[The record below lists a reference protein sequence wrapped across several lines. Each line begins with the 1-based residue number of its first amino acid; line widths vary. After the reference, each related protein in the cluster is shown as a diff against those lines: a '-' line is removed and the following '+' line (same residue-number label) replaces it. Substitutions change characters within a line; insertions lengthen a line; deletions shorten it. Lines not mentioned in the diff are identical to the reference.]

1 MNKSLIAAA
10 ALMAMVG
17 GAQAQ
22 ASSVTLYGIVD
33 AAVRWSDNEG
43 VGKDDVTR
51 MVGGG
56 MSQSRWGFRVDEDLG
71 GGLRALANLEQRF
84 TADDGALQNGVQWS
98 QSWVGL
104 QSASFGRVLL
114 GRQYNVLFD
123 IMTTTYSPYKFS
135 PYIETFKPELALQ
148 GAGGAAGL
156 GSRNANMVKYVLALG
171 GLIAEAQ
178 VSASEGDPNT
188 LKSYGAAA
196 RYLIGP
202 VGFGGGYIKSET
214 AGGLEADALQAGVA
228 FTSGPFY
235 LNYSYGKNKFDV
247 GIGAAAISAATLG
260 TGLTVP
266 ASTNPLAGTRLSERE
281 LHTFGGTFNITPA
294 FLVGAQY
301 YIGKQKVDNS
311 IAPAIG
317 TGAGKLD
324 AYSILANYAF
334 SKRTEV
340 YVEHDYVKLK
350 DGAVLAG
357 TFATGATPAATLAN
371 AVATGATKRNSV
383 MFGVRHRF

>member
-43 VGKDDVTR
+43 VGKDDITR

-56 MSQSRWGFRVDEDLG
+56 MSQSRWGIRVDEDLG
-71 GGLRALANLEQRF
+71 GGLRAIANLENRF
-84 TADDGALQNGVQWS
+84 TADDGAQQNGVQWS
-98 QSWVGL
+98 QAWVGL
-104 QSASFGRVLL
+104 QSSSFGRVLL

-123 IMTTTYSPYKFS
+123 IMSTTYAPYKFS
-135 PYIETFKPELALQ
+135 PYIETFKPELSLQ

-178 VSASEGDPNT
+178 VSASEGDPAT
-188 LKSYGAAA
+188 LKSMGAAA

-214 AGGLEADALQAGVA
+214 AGGLEAEALQAGVA
-228 FTSGPFY
+228 FTSGPLY
-235 LNYSYGKNKFDV
+235 LNYSYGKNKFDA

-260 TGLTVP
+260 TALTVP
-266 ASTNPLAGTRLSERE
+266 VSTNPFAAAGLTDRD
-281 LHTFGGTFNITPA
+281 LHTFGATFNITPA

-301 YIGKQKVDNS
+301 YIGKQTATS
-311 IAPAIG
+311 PAG
-317 TGAGKLD
+317 AELGAGKLD
-324 AYSILANYAF
+324 AYSILADYAF

-340 YVEHDYVKLK
+340 YIVHDYVKLK
-350 DGAVLAG
+350 DGAVLNG
-357 TFATGATPAATLAN
+357 TFAPGATGAATLASAIAN
-371 AVATGATKRNSV
+371 GATKRNSV
-383 MFGVRHRF
+383 MVGVRHRF

>member
-1 MNKSLIAAA
+1 MKKSMVALA
-10 ALMAMVG
+10 ALMAIAG
-17 GAQAQ
+17 AAQAQ
-22 ASSVTLYGIVD
+22 SSVTLYGIVD

-43 VGKDDVTR
+43 VGKDSLTR

-56 MSQSRWGFRVDEDLG
+56 MSQSRWGIRVDEDLG
-71 GGLRALANLEQRF
+71 GGLRTLANLENRF
-84 TADDGALQNGVQWS
+84 TADDGAQQNGVQWS
-98 QSWVGL
+98 QAWVGI
-104 QSASFGRVLL
+104 QSSSFGRVLL

-123 IMTTTYSPYKFS
+123 IMSTTYAPYKFS

-171 GLIAEAQ
+171 GLVAEAQ
-178 VSASEGDPNT
+178 VSASEGDPAT
-188 LKSYGAAA
+188 LKSYGGAA
-196 RYLIGP
+196 RYIIGP
-202 VGFGGGYIKSET
+202 VGFGGGYIESET
-214 AGGLEADALQAGVA
+214 ASGLKAKAFQGGIA
-228 FTSGPFY
+228 FTSGPLY
-235 LNYSYGKNKFDV
+235 LNYSYGKNEFDR

-260 TGLTVP
+260 TSLTVP
-266 ASTNPLAGTRLSERE
+266 VSTNPNAALGLSDRE

-301 YIGKQKVDNS
+301 YFGKQTATS
-311 IAPAIG
+311 IAG
-317 TGAGKLD
+317 VDSSAGKLD

-350 DGAVLAG
+350 DGAVLNG
-357 TFATGATPAATLAN
+357 TFTSAATA
-371 AVATGATKRNSV
+371 AATGATKRNSV